1 MYACLRVL
9 EKKQENVRGLKRTK
23 KGNTRMKTQRYY
35 AIFVCIAMASPFL
48 LVGCASVISQRAL
61 NEVDQTLIFEQL
73 LENPEAHKGKIVLLG
88 GTIIETQN
96 FSDRTLIVVLQRP
109 LGFRKKPIAED
120 VSRGRFIVYTLGFLD
135 PAIYRH
141 GRKITV
147 VGSVMGREVRPL
159 GKIEYSYPVIE
170 KSELYLWPL
179 EETSGTGP
187 RLHFGIGIGI
197 WP

>member
-1 MYACLRVL
+1 MSAGLI
-9 EKKQENVRGLKRTK
+9 KKQENVRGLKRTK
-23 KGNTRMKTQRYY
+23 KGNAHMKTKRHY
-35 AIFVCIAMASPFL
+35 ALFVCSTIAGFFL
-48 LVGCASVISQRAL
+48 LSGCASVISQRAL
-61 NEVDQTLIFEQL
+61 DEVDQTLAVEQL
-73 LENPEAHKGKIVLLG
+73 LENPEAHKGKVVLLG

-120 VSRGRFIVYTLGFLD
+120 VSRGRFIIYTPGFLD
-135 PAIYRH
+135 PAIYRQ
-141 GRKITV
+141 GRKITT

-170 KSELYLWPL
+170 KKELYLWPL

-187 RLHFGIGIGI
+187 RVHFGVGIGI

>member
-1 MYACLRVL
+1 MSAGLI
-9 EKKQENVRGLKRTK
+9 KKQGNVRGLKRAK
-23 KGNTRMKTQRYY
+23 KGNTRMKIQRHY
-35 AIFVCIAMASPFL
+35 ALFVCITMASPFL
-48 LVGCASVISQRAL
+48 LSGCASVISQRAL
-61 NEVDQTLIFEQL
+61 NEVDQTLVFEQL

-120 VSRGRFIVYTLGFLD
+120 VSRGRFIIYTLGFLD

-147 VGSVMGREVRPL
+147 VGSVMGGEVRPL

-187 RLHFGIGIGI
+187 RVHFGVGIGI

>member
-1 MYACLRVL
+1 
-9 EKKQENVRGLKRTK
+9 
-23 KGNTRMKTQRYY
+23 MKTKRNYTL
-35 AIFVCIAMASPFL
+35 FVCSTIAGFFL
-48 LVGCASVISQRAL
+48 LSGCASVISQRAL
-61 NEVDQTLIFEQL
+61 NGVDQTLIFEQL

-96 FSDRTLIVVLQRP
+96 FSGRTLIVVLQCP
-109 LGFRKKPIAED
+109 LGFRKKPRVED
-120 VSRGRFIVYTLGFLD
+120 VSRGRFIIYTLGFLD

-141 GRKITV
+141 GRKITT

-179 EETSGTGP
+179 EEISGTGP
-187 RLHFGIGIGI
+187 RVHFGVGIGI

>member
-1 MYACLRVL
+1 MSVGLR
-9 EKKQENVRGLKRTK
+9 KKQENVRGLKRTK

-35 AIFVCIAMASPFL
+35 ALFVCIAIASPFL
-48 LVGCASVISQRAL
+48 LSGCASVISQRAL

-96 FSDRTLIVVLQRP
+96 FSNRTLIVVLQRP

-120 VSRGRFIVYTLGFLD
+120 VSRGRFIIYTLGFLD

-141 GRKITV
+141 GRKITA
-147 VGSVMGREVRPL
+147 VGLVMGREVRPL

-170 KSELYLWPL
+170 KKELYLWPL

-187 RLHFGIGIGI
+187 RVHFGVGIGI
-197 WP
+197 WR

>member
-1 MYACLRVL
+1 
-9 EKKQENVRGLKRTK
+9 
-23 KGNTRMKTQRYY
+23 MKTQRYY
-35 AIFVCIAMASPFL
+35 ALFVCIAMASPFL
-48 LVGCASVISQRAL
+48 LSGCVSVISQRAL

-88 GTIIETQN
+88 GTIIETEN

-109 LGFRKKPIAED
+109 LGFQKKPITED
-120 VSRGRFIVYTLGFLD
+120 VSRGRFIIYTLGFLD

-141 GRKITV
+141 GRKITA

-159 GKIEYSYPVIE
+159 GKIEYSYPVVE
-170 KSELYLWPL
+170 KKELYLWPS

-187 RLHFGIGIGI
+187 QVHFGVGIGI
-197 WP
+197 WR

>member
-1 MYACLRVL
+1 M
-9 EKKQENVRGLKRTK
+9 
-23 KGNTRMKTQRYY
+23 
-35 AIFVCIAMASPFL
+35 PFL
-48 LVGCASVISQRAL
+48 YASLWQALFCFVGCASVISQRAL

-120 VSRGRFIVYTLGFLD
+120 VSIGRFIIYALGFLD

-141 GRKITV
+141 ERKITV
-147 VGSVMGREVRPL
+147 VGSVMGREMHPL

-170 KSELYLWPL
+170 KKELYLWPL
-179 EETSGTGP
+179 EENSGTGP
-187 RLHFGIGIGI
+187 RVHFGVGIGI
-197 WP
+197 WR

>member
-1 MYACLRVL
+1 
-9 EKKQENVRGLKRTK
+9 
-23 KGNTRMKTQRYY
+23 MKTQRYY
-35 AIFVCIAMASPFL
+35 ALFVCIAMASPFL
-48 LVGCASVISQRAL
+48 LSGCVSVISQRAL

-88 GTIIETQN
+88 GTIIETEN

-109 LGFRKKPIAED
+109 LGFQKKPVAED
-120 VSRGRFIVYTLGFLD
+120 VSRGRFIIYTLGFLD

-159 GKIEYSYPVIE
+159 DKIEYSYPVVE
-170 KSELYLWPL
+170 KKELYLWPL
-179 EETSGTGP
+179 EETPGTGP
-187 RLHFGIGIGI
+187 RVHFGVGIGI
-197 WP
+197 WR

>member
-1 MYACLRVL
+1 
-9 EKKQENVRGLKRTK
+9 
-23 KGNTRMKTQRYY
+23 MKTKRNYTL
-35 AIFVCIAMASPFL
+35 FVCSTIAGFFL
-48 LVGCASVISQRAL
+48 LSGCASVISQRAL
-61 NEVDQTLIFEQL
+61 HEVDQTLIFEQL

-96 FSDRTLIVVLQRP
+96 FSDRTLIVVLKCP
-109 LGFRKKPIAED
+109 LGFRKKPRVED
-120 VSRGRFIVYTLGFLD
+120 VSRGRFIIYTLGFLD

-179 EETSGTGP
+179 EEISGTGP
-187 RLHFGIGIGI
+187 RVHFGVGIGI